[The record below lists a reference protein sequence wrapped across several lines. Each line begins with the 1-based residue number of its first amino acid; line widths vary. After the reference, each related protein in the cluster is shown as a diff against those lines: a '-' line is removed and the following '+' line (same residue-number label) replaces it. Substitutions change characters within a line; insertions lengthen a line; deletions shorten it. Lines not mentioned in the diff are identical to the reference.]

1 MTQSQRLDFTGT
13 GRSRPGEGD
22 WQPLADRMRPRTLD
36 EFVGQEHLLGEGQIL
51 RGLLD
56 RKAPRSLILWGPP
69 GTGKTTLARLYADA
83 TRRQVAISAGEE
95 AMLLGT
101 AMTAATAAGLHASL
115 EAASKAMARPST
127 LIAPN
132 EIHSRA
138 LDHDY
143 RIFLR
148 MQEHRRELATL
159 A

>member
-1 MTQSQRLDFTGT
+1 MLLHPAFPGSNSFLLSCLSLGIRQILDLMEFDG
-13 GRSRPGEGD
+13 PI
-22 WQPLADRMRPRTLD
+22 RTL
-36 EFVGQEHLLGEGQIL
+36 HLGGGHA
-51 RGLLD
+51 RNGL
-56 RKAPRSLILWGPP
+56 
-69 GTGKTTLARLYADA
+69 LARLYADA